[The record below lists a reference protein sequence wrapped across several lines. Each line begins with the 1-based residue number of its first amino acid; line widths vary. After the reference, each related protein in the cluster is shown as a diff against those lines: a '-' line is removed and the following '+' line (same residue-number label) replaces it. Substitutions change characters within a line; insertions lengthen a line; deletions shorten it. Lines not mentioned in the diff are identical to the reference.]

1 MTSKPLTVEDGEHA
15 YWLVQQ
21 IVEKK
26 TPGFLQPQ
34 EAEALL
40 VHIANLGTQD
50 YDKGF
55 REGREIGFEH
65 GRNFAPEETYH

>member
-26 TPGFLQPQ
+26 TPGFLQPR

-40 VHIANLGTQD
+40 IHIANLGTKD
-50 YDKGF
+50 YDEGF
-55 REGREIGFEH
+55 KEGFQS
-65 GRNFAPEETYH
+65 GRNHVEEVTYN